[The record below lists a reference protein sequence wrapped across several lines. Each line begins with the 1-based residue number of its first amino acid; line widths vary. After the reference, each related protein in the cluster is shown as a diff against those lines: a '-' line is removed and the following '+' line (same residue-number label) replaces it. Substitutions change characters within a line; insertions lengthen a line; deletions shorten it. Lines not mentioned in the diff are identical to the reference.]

1 MNVMGLAGTHQP
13 GITHNFK
20 YLIIM
25 SEFTGD
31 LLESLD
37 LQLLETD
44 VKTMLD
50 SEKHLKEVL
59 NEILNWL
66 EYKSRND
73 ILTSILLYNNE
84 TTQLFDGAAP
94 SLPDRYS
101 KLSAEIKLVL
111 LLAPV
116 VQQHSP
122 ANR

>member
-1 MNVMGLAGTHQP
+1 MGFVRAYQP
-13 GITHNFK
+13 GKNYNFK

-84 TTQLFDGAAP
+84 TTQLFDVAAP
-94 SLPDRYS
+94 SLPERYRNAIS
-101 KLSAEIKLVL
+101 GNK
-111 LLAPV
+111 
-116 VQQHSP
+116 
-122 ANR
+122 

>member
-1 MNVMGLAGTHQP
+1 
-13 GITHNFK
+13 
-20 YLIIM
+20 M

-84 TTQLFDGAAP
+84 TTQLFDGLLLHFPNVIAK
-94 SLPDRYS
+94 R
-101 KLSAEIKLVL
+101 SAEIKLVL

-116 VQQHSP
+116 VQQHSL